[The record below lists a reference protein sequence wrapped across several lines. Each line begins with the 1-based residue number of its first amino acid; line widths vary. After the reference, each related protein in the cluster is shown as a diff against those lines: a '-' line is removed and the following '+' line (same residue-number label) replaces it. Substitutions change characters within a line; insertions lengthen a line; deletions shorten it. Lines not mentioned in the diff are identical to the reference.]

1 MSNIRISEL
10 TQKTTPADSDDFPIV
25 DNADTPTTKRS
36 TWANI
41 KATLKT
47 YFDTLY
53 QAALGYTAEDAA
65 NKETSAL
72 DTSTTKYPCNNVV
85 KGAVDAKED
94 SANKETSALDT
105 STTKYPCNNVVKG
118 AVDAKEDSANKK
130 TSLADNSDTYYP
142 SQKAVKTAVDAKQAT
157 LVSGTN
163 IKTVNSTTLLGSGD
177 LAVAPKDI
185 SINEQTDN
193 YTLVLADDGKFI
205 DMNKATAVTLTVP
218 KNATVAF
225 PVGAGVILRQ
235 KGAGTVTIAPVDG
248 DVTINYQDGLNTTGQ
263 HAVAALLQVAA
274 NVWVATGS
282 LEA

>member
-53 QAALGYTAEDAA
+53 QAALGYTAEDA
-65 NKETSAL
+65 
-72 DTSTTKYPCNNVV
+72 
-85 KGAVDAKED
+85 
-94 SANKETSALDT
+94 ANKETSALDT